1 MLSKGLQLLGY
12 GQAYCKWIPGV
23 VLEKL
28 TDDNHDLPQKVAEL
42 MTKENNC
49 WKLNQIRR
57 YISEDQVKAIQ
68 SLPAYSR
75 GQDKMVLTGSKDGN
89 YVVKKGCHELKEKVM
104 KEVERRASPSHNVNG
119 KVWKWIW
126 SISLPQKIKHFL
138 WRAVGNLVAT
148 NGNLVKRRIKMS
160 ELCPVC
166 LKEAETV
173 EHTLLLCDWAQCVWY
188 GGALGFKVDCH
199 RITTLDQWLLQ
210 VFDVVLKGKKNKEWM
225 EMIIAFTCWHIWKSR
240 CSKVFKGRECDPRKC
255 IERNSARMGEAPEWK
270 LKLLAVMAGV
280 KWVMHQWCNRVIV
293 ETNSDIKTQPCIQY
307 LLKQKGNFVDF
318 DFKKVGKEA
327 NKAADWCAHLAGDVL
342 LVNPHPHW

>member
-12 GQAYCKWIPGV
+12 GQAYCKVESFLKKGAVAGV

-210 VFDVVLKGKKNKEWM
+210 VFDVVLKDVQKFLRGESVILGNVLKETQQGW
-225 EMIIAFTCWHIWKSR
+225 ERPLNGWIEVNCDRAFID
-240 CSKVFKGRECDPRKC
+240 KGDV
-255 IERNSARMGEAPEWK
+255 I
-270 LKLLAVMAGV
+270 GV
-280 KWVMHQWCNRVIV
+280 I
-293 ETNSDIKTQPCIQY
+293 
-307 LLKQKGNFVDF
+307 KGNFVDF

>member
-1 MLSKGLQLLGY
+1 MTKVKSMGGMGFRDLNLFNISLLAKQCWKLLQNPKALWARVLKGGYFPKGAFLNAKQGSTASWVWASLLQ
-12 GQAYCKWIPGV
+12 GV

-210 VFDVVLKGKKNKEWM
+210 
-225 EMIIAFTCWHIWKSR
+225 
-240 CSKVFKGRECDPRKC
+240 
-255 IERNSARMGEAPEWK
+255 
-270 LKLLAVMAGV
+270 
-280 KWVMHQWCNRVIV
+280 
-293 ETNSDIKTQPCIQY
+293 
-307 LLKQKGNFVDF
+307 KGNFVDF